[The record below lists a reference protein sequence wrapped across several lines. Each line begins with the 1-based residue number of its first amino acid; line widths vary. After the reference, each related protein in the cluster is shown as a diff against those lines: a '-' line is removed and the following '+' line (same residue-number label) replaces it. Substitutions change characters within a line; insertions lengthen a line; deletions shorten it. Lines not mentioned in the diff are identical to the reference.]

1 MGVNFMISGF
11 LFMTIECTLREVLN
25 SYERM
30 QFTMQELSYDFEEYE
45 MEIEN
50 RIRNLMWTV
59 SGDYALNTRLDVASF
74 SKSKYISMYD
84 AIKQGAFAKYFDTN
98 ALSMYIVK
106 KLFYGVEEPVL
117 MNIAQLCVDLAV
129 YQKIAAERPG
139 VCNIRKKAFEA
150 MLDKDFRKM
159 NDSFI
164 GRVKLEIIRQ
174 FLNGQGNA
182 EKRIQEVLDVLYPL
196 EQASDTMEIIRA
208 VDQIYNAAIDR
219 GFVRKHGDLEFVLNT
234 SIEELAEATWQ
245 DFLDEE
251 MYESVLE
258 QLVDQV
264 NQQVVSLDEKGT
276 TEEEKQ
282 DKEPKKKSIV
292 VLDEKALEK
301 MNSYMQLNF
310 GKSYLSEAEQKKT
323 DRRLCNGAHA
333 DCSLYYTDG
342 ILENPV
348 LVNAQYVNA
357 KKQTDRNLLLMRNS
371 KNMVKRNV
379 EIMTDNLKRSLI
391 TRTQQEELLAE
402 YGSIIPS
409 RLWKLGRTEDTKLF
423 RRIIRQN
430 ETDFVVDILMDA
442 SGSQRDRQ
450 SQVALQAFIISEA
463 LSNVQIPHRVMSFCT
478 FWDYTVMQRFREY
491 DAPKSEN
498 WKIFQ
503 YTTSSNNRDGLAIRA
518 AADSLLQREEENKIL
533 IVLSDGRPNDV
544 VVNRPNSR
552 NPKPYCGDYAV
563 KDTAQEVRKAR
574 NKGVYVLGVFAGK
587 EQDLQ
592 AEKRIFGK
600 DFAYIKDIRN
610 FSNVVGQYL
619 QKLLDW

>member
-1 MGVNFMISGF
+1 MQEI
-11 LFMTIECTLREVLN
+11 
-25 SYERM
+25 SYEI
-30 QFTMQELSYDFEEYE
+30 EEYE

-117 MNIAQLCVDLAV
+117 MNIAQICVDLAV
-129 YQKIAAERPG
+129 YQKIVKERPG
-139 VCNIRKKAFEA
+139 VCNIRRKAFDA

-174 FLNGQGNA
+174 FLNGKGTA
-182 EKRIQEVLDVLYPL
+182 EKRIQDVLDVLYPL
-196 EQASDTMEIIRA
+196 EAASDTMEIIQA
-208 VDQIYNAAIDR
+208 VDRIYNFAIDR
-219 GFVRKHGDLEFVLNT
+219 SFVRKHGDLEFVLNT

-264 NQQVVSLDEKGT
+264 NQQVVSL
-276 TEEEKQ
+276 EEKESAEEKKQ
-282 DKEPKKKSIV
+282 DEPKKKSVV

-310 GKSYLSEAEQKKT
+310 GKSYLSEAEQKRT

-342 ILENPV
+342 ILQNPV
-348 LVNAQYVNA
+348 LINAQYVNA
-357 KKQTDRNLLLMRNS
+357 KKQTDRNLLLLRNS

-379 EIMTDNLKRSLI
+379 DIMTHNLKRSLV

-409 RLWKLGRTEDTKLF
+409 RLWKVGRTEDTKLF
-423 RRIIRQN
+423 RRVIRQN

-498 WKIFQ
+498 RKILQ
-503 YTTSSNNRDGLAIRA
+503 YTTSSNNRDGLAVRA

>member
-1 MGVNFMISGF
+1 
-11 LFMTIECTLREVLN
+11 
-25 SYERM
+25 
-30 QFTMQELSYDFEEYE
+30 MQENLYDLEDNQ

-59 SGDYALNTRLDVASF
+59 SGNYDLNTRLDLESF
-74 SKSKYISMYD
+74 SRSKYISLYD
-84 AIKQGAFAKYFDTN
+84 AIKQGAFAKYYDTN

-106 KLFYGVEEPVL
+106 KSFYGVEEPVL
-117 MNIAQLCVDLAV
+117 MNIAQLCVDMAV
-129 YQKIAAERPG
+129 YQKIVSERPG
-139 VCNIRKKAFEA
+139 VCNIRRKAFEA
-150 MLDKDFRKM
+150 MLELDFDKM
-159 NDSFI
+159 NKSFI
-164 GRVKLEIIRQ
+164 GRVKLEIFRQ
-174 FLNGQGNA
+174 FLNGRGRA
-182 EKRIQEVLDVLYPL
+182 EKRIQDVCDRIYQL
-196 EQASDTMEIIRA
+196 EDARDTMEIIRTI
-208 VDQIYNAAIDR
+208 DFIYNSAIDR
-219 GFVRKHGDLEFVLNT
+219 SFEKKHGDLEFVLNT
-234 SIEELAEATWQ
+234 SLEELAEATWQ

-264 NQQVVSLDEKGT
+264 NQQVVSLEEQNQK
-276 TEEEKQ
+276 EEKQ
-282 DKEPKKKSIV
+282 DKGPKKKSIV

-342 ILENPV
+342 ILEHPV

-357 KKQTDRNLLLMRNS
+357 KKQADKNLLLLRNS
-371 KNMVKRNV
+371 KNMTKRNV
-379 EIMTDNLKRSLI
+379 DILTDNLKRSLV
-391 TRTQQEELLAE
+391 TRTQQDELLADH
-402 YGSIIPS
+402 GQILPN
-409 RLWKLGRTEDTKLF
+409 RLWKLGRSEDTKLF
-423 RRIIRQN
+423 QRIIRQN
-430 ETDFVVDILMDA
+430 QTDFVVDILMDA

-498 WKIFQ
+498 RKIFQ
-503 YTTSSNNRDGLAIRA
+503 YATSSNNRDGLAIRA

-544 VVNRPNSR
+544 IVNRPNSK
-552 NPKPYCGDYAV
+552 NPKAYCGDYAV
-563 KDTAQEVRKAR
+563 KDTAQEVRKIR
-574 NKGVYVLGVFAGK
+574 NKGVFVLGVFAGK

-592 AEKRIFGK
+592 AEKKIFGK

>member
-1 MGVNFMISGF
+1 
-11 LFMTIECTLREVLN
+11 
-25 SYERM
+25 
-30 QFTMQELSYDFEEYE
+30 MQENLYDLEDNQ

-59 SGDYALNTRLDVASF
+59 SGNYDLNTRLDLESF
-74 SKSKYISMYD
+74 SRSKYISLYD
-84 AIKQGAFAKYFDTN
+84 AIKQGAFAKYYDTN

-106 KLFYGVEEPVL
+106 KSFYGVEEPVL
-117 MNIAQLCVDLAV
+117 MNIAQLCVDMAV
-129 YQKIAAERPG
+129 YQKIVSERPG
-139 VCNIRKKAFEA
+139 VCNIRRKAFEA
-150 MLDKDFRKM
+150 MLELDFDKM
-159 NDSFI
+159 NKSFI
-164 GRVKLEIIRQ
+164 GRVKLEILRQ
-174 FLNGQGNA
+174 FLNGRGRA
-182 EKRIQEVLDVLYPL
+182 EKRIQDVCDRIYQL
-196 EQASDTMEIIRA
+196 EDARDMMEIIRTI
-208 VDQIYNAAIDR
+208 DFIYNSAIDR
-219 GFVRKHGDLEFVLNT
+219 SFEKKHGDLEFVLNT
-234 SIEELAEATWQ
+234 SVEELAEATWQ

-264 NQQVVSLDEKGT
+264 NQQVVSLEDQNQK
-276 TEEEKQ
+276 EEKQ
-282 DKEPKKKSIV
+282 DKGPKKKSIV

-342 ILENPV
+342 ILEHPV

-357 KKQTDRNLLLMRNS
+357 KKQADKNLLLLRNS
-371 KNMVKRNV
+371 KNMTKRNV
-379 EIMTDNLKRSLI
+379 DILTDNLKRSLV
-391 TRTQQEELLAE
+391 TRTQQDELLADH
-402 YGSIIPS
+402 GQILPN
-409 RLWKLGRTEDTKLF
+409 RLWKLGRSEDTKLF
-423 RRIIRQN
+423 QRIIRQN
-430 ETDFVVDILMDA
+430 QTDFVVDILMDA

-498 WKIFQ
+498 RKIFQ

-544 VVNRPNSR
+544 IVNRPNSK
-552 NPKPYCGDYAV
+552 NPKAYCGDYAV
-563 KDTAQEVRKAR
+563 KDTAQEVRKIR
-574 NKGVYVLGVFAGK
+574 NKGVFVLGVFAGK

-592 AEKRIFGK
+592 AEKKIFGK

>member
-1 MGVNFMISGF
+1 MKKNRKDFP
-11 LFMTIECTLREVLN
+11 
-25 SYERM
+25 
-30 QFTMQELSYDFEEYE
+30 YDFEEHE

-59 SGDYALNTRLDVASF
+59 SGDYALNTRPDVASF
-74 SKSKYISMYD
+74 SRNKYISLYD

-106 KLFYGVEEPVL
+106 KMFYGVEEPIL
-117 MNIAQLCVDLAV
+117 MNIAQLCVDMAV
-129 YQKIAAERPG
+129 YKKIIAERPG
-139 VCNIRKKAFEA
+139 VVNIRRKAFEA
-150 MLDKDFRKM
+150 MLDLDFRKM
-159 NDSFI
+159 NDSFM
-164 GRVKLEIIRQ
+164 GRVKLEMIRQ
-174 FLNGQGNA
+174 FLNGRRQA
-182 EKRIQEVLDVLYPL
+182 EKRIQKVLDVLYRL
-196 EQASDTMEIIRA
+196 EEAKDTMDIIRTI
-208 VDQIYNAAIDR
+208 DWIYNSVIDR
-219 GFVRKHGDLEFVLNT
+219 SFEKKHGDLDFVLRT
-234 SIEELAEATWQ
+234 SVEELAEATWQ

-258 QLVDQV
+258 QLTDQV
-264 NQQVVSLDEKGT
+264 NQKVTSLEESVQEK
-276 TEEEKQ
+276 EEQ
-282 DKEPKKKSIV
+282 PDAPKKKSIV
-292 VLDEKALEK
+292 VLNEKDLAK

-310 GKSYLSEAEQKKT
+310 GKSYLTEAEQKKT

-342 ILENPV
+342 ILANPV

-357 KKQTDRNLLLMRNS
+357 KKQEDQNLRLLRNS
-371 KNMVKRNV
+371 KHMVRRNV
-379 EIMTDNLKRSLI
+379 DIMTDNLKRSLV
-391 TRTQQEELLAE
+391 TRTQQEELLADH
-402 YGSIIPS
+402 GRVLPV
-409 RLWKLGRTEDTKLF
+409 RLWKLGRTEDTRLF
-423 RRIIRQN
+423 QRTIRKNQ
-430 ETDFVVDILMDA
+430 TDFVVEILMDA

-463 LSNVQIPHRVMSFCT
+463 LSNVHIPHRVMSFCT

-498 WKIFQ
+498 RKIFQ

-518 AADSLLQREEENKIL
+518 ASDSLLHREEENKIL
-533 IVLSDGRPNDV
+533 IVLSDGRPNDI

-552 NPKPYCGDYAV
+552 NPKAYCGDYAI

-574 NKGVYVLGVFAGK
+574 NKGIFVLGVFAGK

-600 DFAYIKDIRN
+600 DFAYISNIRN

>member
-1 MGVNFMISGF
+1 
-11 LFMTIECTLREVLN
+11 
-25 SYERM
+25 
-30 QFTMQELSYDFEEYE
+30 MQENLYDLEDNQ

-59 SGDYALNTRLDVASF
+59 SGNYDLNTRLDLESF
-74 SKSKYISMYD
+74 SRSKYISLYD
-84 AIKQGAFAKYFDTN
+84 AIKQGAFAKYYDTN

-106 KLFYGVEEPVL
+106 KSFYGVEEPVL
-117 MNIAQLCVDLAV
+117 MNIAQLCVDMAV
-129 YQKIAAERPG
+129 YQKIVSERPG
-139 VCNIRKKAFEA
+139 VCNIRRKAFEA
-150 MLDKDFRKM
+150 MLELDFDKM
-159 NDSFI
+159 NKSFI
-164 GRVKLEIIRQ
+164 GRVKLEILRQ
-174 FLNGQGNA
+174 FLNGRGRA
-182 EKRIQEVLDVLYPL
+182 EKRIQDVCDRIYQL
-196 EQASDTMEIIRA
+196 EDARDTMEIIRTI
-208 VDQIYNAAIDR
+208 DFIYNSAIDR
-219 GFVRKHGDLEFVLNT
+219 SFEKKHGDLEFVLNT
-234 SIEELAEATWQ
+234 SVEELAEATWQ

-264 NQQVVSLDEKGT
+264 NQQVVSLEEQNQK
-276 TEEEKQ
+276 EEKQ
-282 DKEPKKKSIV
+282 DKGPKKKSIV

-342 ILENPV
+342 ILEHPV

-357 KKQTDRNLLLMRNS
+357 KKQADKNLLLLRNS
-371 KNMVKRNV
+371 KNMTKRNV
-379 EIMTDNLKRSLI
+379 DILTDNLKRSLV
-391 TRTQQEELLAE
+391 TRTQQDELLADH
-402 YGSIIPS
+402 GQILPN
-409 RLWKLGRTEDTKLF
+409 RLWKLGRSEDTKLF
-423 RRIIRQN
+423 QRIIRQN
-430 ETDFVVDILMDA
+430 QTDFVVDILMDA

-498 WKIFQ
+498 RKIFQ

-544 VVNRPNSR
+544 IVNRPNSK
-552 NPKPYCGDYAV
+552 NPKAYCGDYAV
-563 KDTAQEVRKAR
+563 KDTAQEVRKIR
-574 NKGVYVLGVFAGK
+574 NKGVFVLGVFAGK

-592 AEKRIFGK
+592 AEKKIFGK
-600 DFAYIKDIRN
+600 DFAYMKDIRN

>member
-1 MGVNFMISGF
+1 
-11 LFMTIECTLREVLN
+11 
-25 SYERM
+25 
-30 QFTMQELSYDFEEYE
+30 MQENLYDLEDNQ

-59 SGDYALNTRLDVASF
+59 SGNYDLNTRLDLESF
-74 SKSKYISMYD
+74 SKSKYISLYD
-84 AIKQGAFAKYFDTN
+84 AIKQGAFAKYYDTN

-106 KLFYGVEEPVL
+106 KSFYGVEEPVL
-117 MNIAQLCVDLAV
+117 MNIAQLCVDMAV
-129 YQKIAAERPG
+129 YQKIVSERPG
-139 VCNIRKKAFEA
+139 VCNIRRKAFEA
-150 MLDKDFRKM
+150 MLELDFDKM
-159 NDSFI
+159 NKSFI
-164 GRVKLEIIRQ
+164 GRVKLEILRQ
-174 FLNGQGNA
+174 FLNGRGRA
-182 EKRIQEVLDVLYPL
+182 EKRIQDVCDRIYQL
-196 EQASDTMEIIRA
+196 EDARDTMEIIRTI
-208 VDQIYNAAIDR
+208 DFIYNSAIDR
-219 GFVRKHGDLEFVLNT
+219 SFEKKHGDLEFVLNT
-234 SIEELAEATWQ
+234 SLEELAEATWQ

-264 NQQVVSLDEKGT
+264 NQQVVSLEEQNQK
-276 TEEEKQ
+276 EEKQ
-282 DKEPKKKSIV
+282 DKGPKKKSIV

-342 ILENPV
+342 ILEHPV

-357 KKQTDRNLLLMRNS
+357 KKQADKNLLLLRNS
-371 KNMVKRNV
+371 KNMTKRNV
-379 EIMTDNLKRSLI
+379 DILTDNLKRSLV
-391 TRTQQEELLAE
+391 TRTQQDELLADH
-402 YGSIIPS
+402 GQILPN
-409 RLWKLGRTEDTKLF
+409 RLWKLGRSEDTKLF
-423 RRIIRQN
+423 QRIIRQN
-430 ETDFVVDILMDA
+430 QTDFVVDILMDA

-498 WKIFQ
+498 RKIFQ

-544 VVNRPNSR
+544 IVNRPNSK
-552 NPKPYCGDYAV
+552 NPKAYCGDYAV
-563 KDTAQEVRKAR
+563 KDTAQEVRKIR
-574 NKGVYVLGVFAGK
+574 NKGVFVLGVFAGK

-592 AEKRIFGK
+592 AEKKIFGK

>member
-1 MGVNFMISGF
+1 
-11 LFMTIECTLREVLN
+11 
-25 SYERM
+25 
-30 QFTMQELSYDFEEYE
+30 MQENLYDLEDNQ

-59 SGDYALNTRLDVASF
+59 SGNYDLNTRLDLESF
-74 SKSKYISMYD
+74 SRSKYISLYD
-84 AIKQGAFAKYFDTN
+84 AIKQGAFAKYYDTN

-106 KLFYGVEEPVL
+106 KSFYGVEEPVL
-117 MNIAQLCVDLAV
+117 MNIAQLCVDMAV
-129 YQKIAAERPG
+129 YQKIVSERPG

-150 MLDKDFRKM
+150 MLELDFDKM
-159 NDSFI
+159 NKSFI
-164 GRVKLEIIRQ
+164 GRVKLEILRQ
-174 FLNGQGNA
+174 FLNGRGRA
-182 EKRIQEVLDVLYPL
+182 EKRIQDVCDRIYQL
-196 EQASDTMEIIRA
+196 EDARDTMEIIRTI
-208 VDQIYNAAIDR
+208 DFIYNSAIDR
-219 GFVRKHGDLEFVLNT
+219 SFEKKHGDLEFVLNT
-234 SIEELAEATWQ
+234 SVEELAEATWQ

-264 NQQVVSLDEKGT
+264 NQQVVSLEEQNQK
-276 TEEEKQ
+276 EEKQ
-282 DKEPKKKSIV
+282 DKGPKKKSIV

-342 ILENPV
+342 ILEHPV

-357 KKQTDRNLLLMRNS
+357 KKQADKNLLLLRNS
-371 KNMVKRNV
+371 KNMTKRNV
-379 EIMTDNLKRSLI
+379 DILTDNLKRSLV
-391 TRTQQEELLAE
+391 TRTQQDELLADH
-402 YGSIIPS
+402 GQILPN
-409 RLWKLGRTEDTKLF
+409 RLWKLGRSEDTKLF
-423 RRIIRQN
+423 QRIIRQN
-430 ETDFVVDILMDA
+430 QTDFVVDILMDA

-498 WKIFQ
+498 RKIFQ

-544 VVNRPNSR
+544 IVNRPNSK
-552 NPKPYCGDYAV
+552 NPKAYCGDYAV
-563 KDTAQEVRKAR
+563 KDTAQEVRKIR
-574 NKGVYVLGVFAGK
+574 NKGVFVLGVFAGK

-592 AEKRIFGK
+592 AEKKIFGK

>member
-1 MGVNFMISGF
+1 MEMQEI
-11 LFMTIECTLREVLN
+11 
-25 SYERM
+25 SYE
-30 QFTMQELSYDFEEYE
+30 SYAIEDHE

-59 SGDYALNTRLDVASF
+59 SGDYSLNTRLDVDSF
-74 SKSKYISMYD
+74 SKSKYISLYD
-84 AIKQGAFAKYFDTN
+84 AVKQGAFAKYFDTN

-106 KLFYGVEEPVL
+106 KLFYGVEEPAL
-117 MNIAQLCVDLAV
+117 MNIAQLCADLAV
-129 YQKIAAERPG
+129 YQKILAERPG
-139 VCNIRKKAFEA
+139 VCNIRRKAFEA

-159 NDSFI
+159 SDSFI
-164 GRVKLEIIRQ
+164 GRVKLELIRQ
-174 FLNGQGNA
+174 FLNGRTRA
-182 EKRIQEVLDVLYPL
+182 EKRIQEVLDVLYSL
-196 EQASDTMEIIRA
+196 ETASDTMEIIRA
-208 VDQIYNAAIDR
+208 VDQIYNSVVDR
-219 GFVRKHGDLEFVLNT
+219 AFERKHGDLEFVLNT
-234 SIEELAEATWQ
+234 STEELAEATWQ

-264 NQQVVSLDEKGT
+264 NQQVVSLDEKGQS
-276 TEEEKQ
+276 EEEQPK
-282 DKEPKKKSIV
+282 DRPKKKSVV

-301 MNSYMQLNF
+301 MSSYMQLNF
-310 GKSYLSEAEQKKT
+310 GVSYLSEAEQKKT
-323 DRRLCNGAHA
+323 DRRLCNGAHV

-342 ILENPV
+342 ILEHPV
-348 LVNAQYVNA
+348 RINAQYVNA
-357 KKQTDRNLLLMRNS
+357 KKQADRNLLLMRNS
-371 KNMVKRNV
+371 KNMIRRNV
-379 EIMTDNLKRSLI
+379 DIMTDNLKRSLV
-391 TRTQQEELLAE
+391 TRTQQEEMLADH
-402 YGSIIPS
+402 GSIIPS
-409 RLWKLGRTEDTKLF
+409 RLWKLDRTEDTKLF

-430 ETDFVVDILMDA
+430 QTDFVVEILMDA

-463 LSNVQIPHRVMSFCT
+463 LSNVHIPHRVMSFCT

-498 WKIFQ
+498 RKIFQ
-503 YTTSSNNRDGLAIRA
+503 YTTSSSNRDGLAIRA

-552 NPKPYCGDYAV
+552 NPKPYCGEYAV
-563 KDTAQEVRKAR
+563 RDTAQEVRKAR
-574 NKGVYVLGVFAGK
+574 NRGVYVLGVFAGK

-592 AEKRIFGK
+592 AEKKIFGK

-619 QKLLDW
+619 QKLLDF

>member
-1 MGVNFMISGF
+1 
-11 LFMTIECTLREVLN
+11 
-25 SYERM
+25 
-30 QFTMQELSYDFEEYE
+30 MQENLYDLEDNQ

-59 SGDYALNTRLDVASF
+59 SGNYALNTRLDLESF
-74 SKSKYISMYD
+74 SRSKYISLYD
-84 AIKQGAFAKYFDTN
+84 AIKQGAFAKYYDTN

-106 KLFYGVEEPVL
+106 KSFYGVEEPVL
-117 MNIAQLCVDLAV
+117 MNIAQLCVDMAV
-129 YQKIAAERPG
+129 YQKIVSERPG
-139 VCNIRKKAFEA
+139 VCNIRRKAFEA
-150 MLDKDFRKM
+150 MLELDFDKM
-159 NDSFI
+159 NKSFI
-164 GRVKLEIIRQ
+164 GRVKLEILRQ
-174 FLNGQGNA
+174 FINGRGRA
-182 EKRIQEVLDVLYPL
+182 EKRIQDVCDRIYQL
-196 EQASDTMEIIRA
+196 EDARDTMEIIRTI
-208 VDQIYNAAIDR
+208 DFIYNSAIDR
-219 GFVRKHGDLEFVLNT
+219 SFEKKHGDLEFVLNT
-234 SIEELAEATWQ
+234 SVEELAEATWQ

-264 NQQVVSLDEKGT
+264 NQQVVSLEDQNQK
-276 TEEEKQ
+276 EEKQ
-282 DKEPKKKSIV
+282 DKGTKKKSIV

-342 ILENPV
+342 ILEHPV

-357 KKQTDRNLLLMRNS
+357 KKQADKNLLLLRNS
-371 KNMVKRNV
+371 KNMTKRNV
-379 EIMTDNLKRSLI
+379 DILTDNLKRSLV
-391 TRTQQEELLAE
+391 TRTQQDELLADH
-402 YGSIIPS
+402 GQILPN
-409 RLWKLGRTEDTKLF
+409 RLWKLGRSEDTKLF
-423 RRIIRQN
+423 QRIIRQN
-430 ETDFVVDILMDA
+430 QTDFVVDILMDA

-498 WKIFQ
+498 RKIFQ

-518 AADSLLQREEENKIL
+518 ASDSLLQREEENKIL

-544 VVNRPNSR
+544 IVNRPNSK
-552 NPKPYCGDYAV
+552 NPKAYCGDYAV
-563 KDTAQEVRKAR
+563 KDTAQEVRKIR
-574 NKGVYVLGVFAGK
+574 NKGVFVLGVFAGK

-592 AEKRIFGK
+592 AEKKIFGK

>member
-1 MGVNFMISGF
+1 MQEI
-11 LFMTIECTLREVLN
+11 
-25 SYERM
+25 SYEI
-30 QFTMQELSYDFEEYE
+30 EEYE

-117 MNIAQLCVDLAV
+117 MNIAQICVDLAV
-129 YQKIAAERPG
+129 YQKIVKERPG
-139 VCNIRKKAFEA
+139 VCNIRRKAFDA

-174 FLNGQGNA
+174 FLNGKGTA
-182 EKRIQEVLDVLYPL
+182 EKRIQDVLDVLYPL
-196 EQASDTMEIIRA
+196 EAASDTMEIIQA
-208 VDQIYNAAIDR
+208 VDRIYNFAIDR
-219 GFVRKHGDLEFVLNT
+219 SFVRKHGDLEFVLNT

-264 NQQVVSLDEKGT
+264 NRQVVSL
-276 TEEEKQ
+276 EEKESAEEKKQ
-282 DKEPKKKSIV
+282 DEPKKKSVV

-310 GKSYLSEAEQKKT
+310 GKSYLSEAEQKRT

-342 ILENPV
+342 ILQNPV
-348 LVNAQYVNA
+348 LINAQYVNA
-357 KKQTDRNLLLMRNS
+357 KKQTDRNLLLLRNS

-379 EIMTDNLKRSLI
+379 DIMTHNLKRSLV

-409 RLWKLGRTEDTKLF
+409 RLWKVGRTEDTKLF
-423 RRIIRQN
+423 RRVIRQN

-498 WKIFQ
+498 RKILQ
-503 YTTSSNNRDGLAIRA
+503 YTTSSNNRDGLAVRA

>member
-1 MGVNFMISGF
+1 
-11 LFMTIECTLREVLN
+11 
-25 SYERM
+25 
-30 QFTMQELSYDFEEYE
+30 MQENLYDLEDNQ

-59 SGDYALNTRLDVASF
+59 SGNYDLNTMLDLESF
-74 SKSKYISMYD
+74 SRSKYISLYD
-84 AIKQGAFAKYFDTN
+84 AIKQGAFAKYYDTN

-106 KLFYGVEEPVL
+106 KSFYGVEEPVL
-117 MNIAQLCVDLAV
+117 MNIAQLCVDMAV
-129 YQKIAAERPG
+129 YQKIVSERPG
-139 VCNIRKKAFEA
+139 VCNIRRKAFEA
-150 MLDKDFRKM
+150 MLDLDFDKM
-159 NDSFI
+159 NKSFI
-164 GRVKLEIIRQ
+164 GRVKLEILRQ
-174 FLNGQGNA
+174 FLNGRGRA
-182 EKRIQEVLDVLYPL
+182 EKRIQDVCDRIYQL
-196 EQASDTMEIIRA
+196 EDARDTMEIIRTI
-208 VDQIYNAAIDR
+208 DFIYNSAIDR
-219 GFVRKHGDLEFVLNT
+219 SFEKKHGDLEFVLNT
-234 SIEELAEATWQ
+234 SLEELAEATWQ

-264 NQQVVSLDEKGT
+264 NQQVVSLEEQNQK
-276 TEEEKQ
+276 EEKQ
-282 DKEPKKKSIV
+282 DKGPKKKSIV

-342 ILENPV
+342 ILEHPV

-357 KKQTDRNLLLMRNS
+357 KKQADKNLLLLRNS
-371 KNMVKRNV
+371 KNMTKRNV
-379 EIMTDNLKRSLI
+379 DILTDNLKRSLV
-391 TRTQQEELLAE
+391 TRTQQDELLADH
-402 YGSIIPS
+402 GQILPN
-409 RLWKLGRTEDTKLF
+409 RLWKLGRSEDTKLF
-423 RRIIRQN
+423 QRIIRQN
-430 ETDFVVDILMDA
+430 QTDFVVDILMDA

-498 WKIFQ
+498 RKIFQ

-544 VVNRPNSR
+544 IVNRPNSK
-552 NPKPYCGDYAV
+552 NPKAYCGDYAV
-563 KDTAQEVRKAR
+563 KDTAQEVRKIR
-574 NKGVYVLGVFAGK
+574 NKGVFVLGVFAGK

-592 AEKRIFGK
+592 AEKKIFGK

>member
-1 MGVNFMISGF
+1 
-11 LFMTIECTLREVLN
+11 
-25 SYERM
+25 
-30 QFTMQELSYDFEEYE
+30 MQENLYDLEDNQ

-59 SGDYALNTRLDVASF
+59 SGNYDLNTRLDLESF
-74 SKSKYISMYD
+74 SRSKYISLYD
-84 AIKQGAFAKYFDTN
+84 AIKQGAFAKYYDTN

-106 KLFYGVEEPVL
+106 KSFYGVEEPVL
-117 MNIAQLCVDLAV
+117 MNIAQLCVDMAV
-129 YQKIAAERPG
+129 YQKIVSERPG
-139 VCNIRKKAFEA
+139 VCNIRRKAFEA
-150 MLDKDFRKM
+150 MLELDFDKM
-159 NDSFI
+159 NKSFI
-164 GRVKLEIIRQ
+164 GRVKLEILRQ
-174 FLNGQGNA
+174 FLNGRGRV
-182 EKRIQEVLDVLYPL
+182 EKRIQDVCDRIYQL
-196 EQASDTMEIIRA
+196 EDARDTMEIIRTI
-208 VDQIYNAAIDR
+208 DFIYNSAIDR
-219 GFVRKHGDLEFVLNT
+219 SFEKKHGDLEFVLNT
-234 SIEELAEATWQ
+234 SLEELAEATWQ

-264 NQQVVSLDEKGT
+264 NQQVVSLEEQNQK
-276 TEEEKQ
+276 EEKQ
-282 DKEPKKKSIV
+282 DKGPKKKSIV

-342 ILENPV
+342 ILEHPV

-357 KKQTDRNLLLMRNS
+357 KKQADKNLLLLRNS
-371 KNMVKRNV
+371 KNMTKRNV
-379 EIMTDNLKRSLI
+379 DILTDNLKRSLV
-391 TRTQQEELLAE
+391 TRTQQDELLADH
-402 YGSIIPS
+402 GQILPN
-409 RLWKLGRTEDTKLF
+409 RLWKLGRSEDTKLF
-423 RRIIRQN
+423 QRIIRQN
-430 ETDFVVDILMDA
+430 QTDFVVDILMDA

-498 WKIFQ
+498 RKIFQ

-544 VVNRPNSR
+544 IVNRPNSK
-552 NPKPYCGDYAV
+552 NPKAYCGDYAV
-563 KDTAQEVRKAR
+563 KDPAQEVRKIR
-574 NKGVYVLGVFAGK
+574 NKGVFVLGVFAGK

-592 AEKRIFGK
+592 AEKKIFGK

>member
-1 MGVNFMISGF
+1 
-11 LFMTIECTLREVLN
+11 
-25 SYERM
+25 M
-30 QFTMQELSYDFEEYE
+30 QDFSYDFEEHE

-74 SKSKYISMYD
+74 SRNKYISLYD
-84 AIKQGAFAKYFDTN
+84 AIKQGAFAKYFDSSE
-98 ALSMYIVK
+98 LSMYIVK
-106 KLFYGVEEPVL
+106 KLFYGAEEPVL
-117 MNIAQLCVDLAV
+117 MNIAQLCVDMAV

-139 VCNIRKKAFEA
+139 VANIRKKAFEA
-150 MLDKDFRKM
+150 MLDLDFRKM
-159 NDSFI
+159 NDSFM
-164 GRVKLEIIRQ
+164 GRVKLEVIRQ
-174 FLNGQGNA
+174 FLNGRGRA
-182 EKRIQEVLDVLYPL
+182 EKRIQDVLDVLYRL
-196 EQASDTMEIIRA
+196 EETDSTMEIIRTI
-208 VDQIYNAAIDR
+208 DWIYNSAIDR
-219 GFVRKHGDLEFVLNT
+219 SFERKHGDLDFVLRT
-234 SIEELAEATWQ
+234 SVEELAEATWQ

-264 NQQVVSLDEKGT
+264 NQKVISLDEKDQK
-276 TEEEKQ
+276 EEKQ
-282 DKEPKKKSIV
+282 SDEPKKKSIV
-292 VLDEKALEK
+292 VLDEKALAK

-310 GKSYLSEAEQKKT
+310 GKSYLSETEQKKT

-357 KKQTDRNLLLMRNS
+357 KKQADRNLLLLRNS
-371 KNMVKRNV
+371 KNMVKKNV
-379 EIMTDNLKRSLI
+379 DIMTDNLKRSLV
-391 TRTQQEELLAE
+391 TRTQQEELLAD
-402 YGSIIPS
+402 YGQILPV
-409 RLWKLGRTEDTKLF
+409 RLWKLGRTEDTRLF
-423 RRIIRQN
+423 QRIIRQN
-430 ETDFVVDILMDA
+430 QTDFVVEILMDA

-450 SQVALQAFIISEA
+450 SQVAMQAFIISEA
-463 LSNVQIPHRVMSFCT
+463 LSNVHIPHRVMSFCT

-498 WKIFQ
+498 RKIFQ

-518 AADSLLQREEENKIL
+518 ASDSLLQREEENKIL

-552 NPKPYCGDYAV
+552 NPKAYCGDYAI

-574 NKGVYVLGVFAGK
+574 NKGIFVLGVFAGK

-600 DFAYIKDIRN
+600 DFAYIRDIRN

>member
-1 MGVNFMISGF
+1 
-11 LFMTIECTLREVLN
+11 
-25 SYERM
+25 
-30 QFTMQELSYDFEEYE
+30 MQENLYDLEDNQ

-59 SGDYALNTRLDVASF
+59 SGNYDLNTRLDLESF
-74 SKSKYISMYD
+74 SRSKYISLYD
-84 AIKQGAFAKYFDTN
+84 AIKQGAFAKYYDTN

-106 KLFYGVEEPVL
+106 KSFYGVEEPVL
-117 MNIAQLCVDLAV
+117 MNIAQLCVDMAV
-129 YQKIAAERPG
+129 YQKIVSERPG
-139 VCNIRKKAFEA
+139 VCNIRRKAFEA
-150 MLDKDFRKM
+150 MLELDFDKM
-159 NDSFI
+159 NKSFI
-164 GRVKLEIIRQ
+164 GRVKLEILRQ
-174 FLNGQGNA
+174 FLNGRGRA
-182 EKRIQEVLDVLYPL
+182 EKRIQDVCDRIYQL
-196 EQASDTMEIIRA
+196 EDARDTMEIIRTI
-208 VDQIYNAAIDR
+208 DFIYNSAIDR
-219 GFVRKHGDLEFVLNT
+219 SFEKKHGDLEFVLNT
-234 SIEELAEATWQ
+234 SVEELAEATWQ

-264 NQQVVSLDEKGT
+264 NQQVVSLEEQNQK
-276 TEEEKQ
+276 EEKQ
-282 DKEPKKKSIV
+282 DKGPKKKSIV

-342 ILENPV
+342 ILEHPV

-357 KKQTDRNLLLMRNS
+357 KKQADKNLLLLRNS
-371 KNMVKRNV
+371 KNMTKRNV
-379 EIMTDNLKRSLI
+379 DILTDNLKRSLV
-391 TRTQQEELLAE
+391 TRTQQDELLADH
-402 YGSIIPS
+402 GQILPN
-409 RLWKLGRTEDTKLF
+409 RLWKLGRSEDTKLF
-423 RRIIRQN
+423 QRIIRQN
-430 ETDFVVDILMDA
+430 QTDFVVDILKDA

-498 WKIFQ
+498 RKIFQ

-544 VVNRPNSR
+544 IVNRPNSK
-552 NPKPYCGDYAV
+552 NPKAYCGDYAV
-563 KDTAQEVRKAR
+563 KDTAQEVRKIR
-574 NKGVYVLGVFAGK
+574 NKGVFVLGVFAGK

-592 AEKRIFGK
+592 AEKKIFGK

>member
-1 MGVNFMISGF
+1 
-11 LFMTIECTLREVLN
+11 
-25 SYERM
+25 
-30 QFTMQELSYDFEEYE
+30 MQENLYDLEDNQ

-59 SGDYALNTRLDVASF
+59 SGNYDLNTRLDLESF
-74 SKSKYISMYD
+74 SRSKYISLYD
-84 AIKQGAFAKYFDTN
+84 AIKQGAFAKYYDTN

-106 KLFYGVEEPVL
+106 KSFYGVEEPVL
-117 MNIAQLCVDLAV
+117 MNIAQLCVDMAV
-129 YQKIAAERPG
+129 YQKIVSERPG
-139 VCNIRKKAFEA
+139 VCNIRRKALEA
-150 MLDKDFRKM
+150 MLELDFDKM
-159 NDSFI
+159 NKSFI
-164 GRVKLEIIRQ
+164 GRVKLEILRQ
-174 FLNGQGNA
+174 FLNGRGRA
-182 EKRIQEVLDVLYPL
+182 EKRIQDVCDRIYQL
-196 EQASDTMEIIRA
+196 EDARDTMEIICTI
-208 VDQIYNAAIDR
+208 DFIYNSAIDR
-219 GFVRKHGDLEFVLNT
+219 SFEKKHGDLEFVLNT
-234 SIEELAEATWQ
+234 SLEELAEATWQ

-264 NQQVVSLDEKGT
+264 NQQVVSLEEQNQK
-276 TEEEKQ
+276 EEKQ
-282 DKEPKKKSIV
+282 DKGPKKKSIV

-342 ILENPV
+342 ILEHPV

-357 KKQTDRNLLLMRNS
+357 KKQADKNLLLLRNS
-371 KNMVKRNV
+371 KNMTKRNV
-379 EIMTDNLKRSLI
+379 DILTDNLKRSLV
-391 TRTQQEELLAE
+391 TRTQQDELLADH
-402 YGSIIPS
+402 GQILPN
-409 RLWKLGRTEDTKLF
+409 RLWKLGRSEDTKLF
-423 RRIIRQN
+423 QRIIRQN
-430 ETDFVVDILMDA
+430 QTDFVVDILMDA

-498 WKIFQ
+498 RKIFQ

-544 VVNRPNSR
+544 IVNRPNSK
-552 NPKPYCGDYAV
+552 NPKAYCGDYAV
-563 KDTAQEVRKAR
+563 KDTAQEVRKIR
-574 NKGVYVLGVFAGK
+574 NKGVFVLGVFAGK

-592 AEKRIFGK
+592 AEKKIFGK

>member
-1 MGVNFMISGF
+1 
-11 LFMTIECTLREVLN
+11 
-25 SYERM
+25 
-30 QFTMQELSYDFEEYE
+30 MQENLYDLEDNQ

-59 SGDYALNTRLDVASF
+59 SGNYDLNTRLDLESF
-74 SKSKYISMYD
+74 SRSKYISLYD
-84 AIKQGAFAKYFDTN
+84 AIKQGAFAKYYDTN

-106 KLFYGVEEPVL
+106 KSFYGVEEPVL
-117 MNIAQLCVDLAV
+117 MNIAQLCVDMAV
-129 YQKIAAERPG
+129 YQKIVSERPG
-139 VCNIRKKAFEA
+139 VCNIRRKAFEA
-150 MLDKDFRKM
+150 MLELDFDKM
-159 NDSFI
+159 NKSFI
-164 GRVKLEIIRQ
+164 GRVKLEIFRQ
-174 FLNGQGNA
+174 FLNGRGRA
-182 EKRIQEVLDVLYPL
+182 EKRIQDVCDRIYQL
-196 EQASDTMEIIRA
+196 EDARDTMEIIRTI
-208 VDQIYNAAIDR
+208 DFIYNSAIDR
-219 GFVRKHGDLEFVLNT
+219 SFEKKHGDLEFVLNT
-234 SIEELAEATWQ
+234 SLEELAEATWQ

-264 NQQVVSLDEKGT
+264 NQQVVSLEEQNQK
-276 TEEEKQ
+276 EEKQ
-282 DKEPKKKSIV
+282 DKGPKKKSIV

-342 ILENPV
+342 ILEHPV

-357 KKQTDRNLLLMRNS
+357 KKQADKNLLLLRNS
-371 KNMVKRNV
+371 KNMTKRNV
-379 EIMTDNLKRSLI
+379 DILTDNLKRSLV
-391 TRTQQEELLAE
+391 TRTQQDELLADH
-402 YGSIIPS
+402 GQILPN
-409 RLWKLGRTEDTKLF
+409 RLWKLGRSEDTKLF
-423 RRIIRQN
+423 QRIIRQN
-430 ETDFVVDILMDA
+430 QTDFVVDILMDA

-498 WKIFQ
+498 RKIFQ

-544 VVNRPNSR
+544 IVNRPNSK
-552 NPKPYCGDYAV
+552 NPKAYCGDYAV
-563 KDTAQEVRKAR
+563 KDTAQEVRKIR
-574 NKGVYVLGVFAGK
+574 NKGVFVLGVFAGK

-592 AEKRIFGK
+592 AEKKIFGK

>member
-1 MGVNFMISGF
+1 
-11 LFMTIECTLREVLN
+11 
-25 SYERM
+25 M
-30 QFTMQELSYDFEEYE
+30 QNASYDFDEYE

-74 SKSKYISMYD
+74 SRNKYISLYD

-98 ALSMYIVK
+98 AFSMYIVK
-106 KLFYGVEEPVL
+106 KLFYGVEEPIL
-117 MNIAQLCVDLAV
+117 MNIAQLCVDMAV
-129 YQKIAAERPG
+129 YQKIVAERPG
-139 VCNIRKKAFEA
+139 VYNIRKKAFEA
-150 MLDKDFRKM
+150 MLDLDFRKM
-159 NDSFI
+159 NDSFM

-174 FLNGQGNA
+174 FLNGKGRA
-182 EKRIQEVLDVLYPL
+182 EKRIQDVLEDIYRL
-196 EQASDTMEIIRA
+196 EEATDTMEIIRT
-208 VDQIYNAAIDR
+208 VDRIYNSAIDR
-219 GFVRKHGDLEFVLNT
+219 SFERKHGDLDFVLNT
-234 SIEELAEATWQ
+234 SVEELAEATWQ

-264 NQQVVSLDEKGT
+264 NQQVVTLDEKSS
-276 TEEEKQ
+276 EEEKQ
-282 DKEPKKKSIV
+282 EKGPKKKSIV

-310 GKSYLSEAEQKKT
+310 GKSYLSDAEQKRT

-342 ILENPV
+342 ILEHPV

-357 KKQTDRNLLLMRNS
+357 KKQMDRNHLLLRNS
-371 KNMVKRNV
+371 KNMVKRN
-379 EIMTDNLKRSLI
+379 IDILTANLKRSLV
-391 TRTQQEELLAE
+391 TRTQQEVRKADN
-402 YGSIIPS
+402 GSILPNL
-409 RLWKLGRTEDTKLF
+409 LWKVGRSEDTRLF
-423 RRIIRQN
+423 QRIIRQN
-430 ETDFVVDILMDA
+430 QTDFVVDILMDA

-498 WKIFQ
+498 RKILQ

-544 VVNRPNSR
+544 VVNRPNSK
-552 NPKPYCGDYAV
+552 NPKPYCGEYAV
-563 KDTAQEVRKAR
+563 KDTAQEVRKVR
-574 NKGVYVLGVFAGK
+574 NKGVFVLGVFAGK

-592 AEKRIFGK
+592 AEKKIFGK

>member
-1 MGVNFMISGF
+1 
-11 LFMTIECTLREVLN
+11 
-25 SYERM
+25 
-30 QFTMQELSYDFEEYE
+30 MQENLYDLEDNQ

-59 SGDYALNTRLDVASF
+59 SGNYDLNTRLDLESF
-74 SKSKYISMYD
+74 SRSKYISLYD
-84 AIKQGAFAKYFDTN
+84 AIKQGAFAKYYDTN

-106 KLFYGVEEPVL
+106 KSFYGVEEPVL
-117 MNIAQLCVDLAV
+117 MNIAQLCVDMAV
-129 YQKIAAERPG
+129 YQKIVSERPG
-139 VCNIRKKAFEA
+139 VCNIRRKAFEA
-150 MLDKDFRKM
+150 MLELDFDKM
-159 NDSFI
+159 NKSFI
-164 GRVKLEIIRQ
+164 GRVKLEILRQ
-174 FLNGQGNA
+174 FLNGRGRA
-182 EKRIQEVLDVLYPL
+182 EKRIQDVCDRIYQL
-196 EQASDTMEIIRA
+196 EDARDTMEIIRTI
-208 VDQIYNAAIDR
+208 DFIYNSAIDR
-219 GFVRKHGDLEFVLNT
+219 SFEKKHGDLEFVLNT
-234 SIEELAEATWQ
+234 SVEELAEATWQ

-264 NQQVVSLDEKGT
+264 NQQVVSLEEQNQK
-276 TEEEKQ
+276 EEKQ
-282 DKEPKKKSIV
+282 DKGPKKKSIV

-342 ILENPV
+342 ILEHPV

-357 KKQTDRNLLLMRNS
+357 KKQADKNLLLLRNS
-371 KNMVKRNV
+371 KNMTKRNV
-379 EIMTDNLKRSLI
+379 DILTDNLKRSLV
-391 TRTQQEELLAE
+391 TRTQQDELLADH
-402 YGSIIPS
+402 GQILPN
-409 RLWKLGRTEDTKLF
+409 RLWKLGRSEDTKLF
-423 RRIIRQN
+423 QRIIRQN
-430 ETDFVVDILMDA
+430 QTDFVVDILMDA

-498 WKIFQ
+498 RKIFQ

-544 VVNRPNSR
+544 IVNRPNSK
-552 NPKPYCGDYAV
+552 NPKAYCGDYAV
-563 KDTAQEVRKAR
+563 KDTAQEVRKIR
-574 NKGVYVLGVFAGK
+574 NKGVFVLGVFAGK

-592 AEKRIFGK
+592 AEKKIFGK